1 LRSECERGT
10 QNLQNKFIKL
20 DFKYIVNDAFIDEE
34 GLIEELAKTVA
45 ITFGRKATLT
55 KRQQVYQQLCR

>member
-1 LRSECERGT
+1 MRSECERGT